1 MDSNSPSSI
10 CDHSLARQGGK
21 SRAAAIDVA
30 QRGDRHFLL
39 PIRPFGKRLSDMEA
53 RDADGL
59 ATKPDLSYG
68 GYLEL
73 DKILSA
79 QHPRSDQHDE
89 MLFIIIHQASE
100 LWMKLSIHEL
110 SAARDHI
117 GADDLPAA
125 LKMIARVGRIQAQM
139 IQSWDVLA
147 TLTPSEY
154 RRIRPALGQS
164 SGFQSYQYRQLDFI
178 LGVRR
183 EGVLEVHEES
193 PEIHARLLAMLGEPS
208 LYDEAIRLLGRR
220 GYPIDLAGV
229 ARDWGAPYRESATVE
244 AAWLEIYRD
253 PEGHWDLYELAE
265 KLVDLEYRFQQ
276 WRFSHL
282 KTVERIIGGKM
293 GTGGSSGLNYLARA
307 LETQFFPELLKVR
320 TSL

>member
-1 MDSNSPSSI
+1 MSDP
-10 CDHSLARQGGK
+10 
-21 SRAAAIDVA
+21 
-30 QRGDRHFLL
+30 GD
-39 PIRPFGKRLSDMEA
+39 
-53 RDADGL
+53 DGL
-59 ATKPDLSYG
+59 HLSPDLSYG

-73 DKILSA
+73 ERILSS
-79 QHPRSDQHDE
+79 QHPRSGQHDE

-110 SAARDHI
+110 TAARDHI
-117 GADDLPAA
+117 AGDDLPNA
-125 LKMIARVGRIQAQM
+125 LKMIARVGRIQTQM

-154 RRIRPALGQS
+154 RRIRPSLGQS

-183 EGVLEVHEES
+183 EGALKVHEAT
-193 PEIHARLLAMLGEPS
+193 PAIHAMLSAMFAEPS
-208 LYDEAIRLLGRR
+208 LYDEAVRLLARR
-220 GYPIDLAGV
+220 GFAIPAEV
-229 ARDWGAPYRESATVE
+229 TARDWRAPYAESAAVE
-244 AAWLEIYRD
+244 AAWLAIYRD

-282 KTVERIIGGKM
+282 KTVERIIGGKP
-293 GTGGSSGLNYLARA
+293 GTGGSQGLTYLAKA
-307 LETQFFPELLKVR
+307 LDTHFFPELLKVR